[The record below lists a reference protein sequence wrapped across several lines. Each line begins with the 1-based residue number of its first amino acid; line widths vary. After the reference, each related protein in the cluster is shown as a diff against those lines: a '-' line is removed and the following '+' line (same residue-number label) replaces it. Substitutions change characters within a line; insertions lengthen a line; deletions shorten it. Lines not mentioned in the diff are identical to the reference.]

1 MKVLSDK
8 DTDIIKVL
16 QQVMTDSLEI
26 NEKKQ
31 NNLSKEIKI
40 IKRTKCK

>member
-26 NEKKQ
+26 NEKNKTISAIQ
-31 NNLSKEIKI
+31 I
-40 IKRTKCK
+40 IKKTKCK